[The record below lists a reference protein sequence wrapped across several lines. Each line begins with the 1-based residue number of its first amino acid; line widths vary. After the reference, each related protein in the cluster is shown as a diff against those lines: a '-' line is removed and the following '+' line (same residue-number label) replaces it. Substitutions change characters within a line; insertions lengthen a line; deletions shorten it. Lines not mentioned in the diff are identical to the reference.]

1 MLPATLLQARRLL
14 RPRIHLHQR
23 RFLFNFP
30 GPLQG
35 SDGKP
40 SLFLNMVMAMPL
52 CGAWYY
58 FRVHIMEDW
67 KPWVRQKKDEASSG
81 AGIPDRTAE
90 IVLGAE
96 AVVAVAA
103 AAVAANDVAAA
114 TTTAAAAAATVA
126 SAAAAEK
133 ELVKSSK
140 SRGWAFWR

>member
-1 MLPATLLQARRLL
+1 
-14 RPRIHLHQR
+14 
-23 RFLFNFP
+23 
-30 GPLQG
+30 
-35 SDGKP
+35 
-40 SLFLNMVMAMPL
+40 
-52 CGAWYY
+52 
-58 FRVHIMEDW
+58 MEDW

-90 IVLGAE
+90 IMLGAE

-114 TTTAAAAAATVA
+114 TTTAAAAATVA